1 VSKAASSYQKLGT
14 NYLVSILD
22 CSRLDNGYPHSRV
35 RRKVRFVG
43 KTSVKFASKAASSYQ
58 KLGTNYLVS
67 ILDCSRLDNGY
78 PHSRV
83 RRKVRFASK
92 TKG

>member
-22 CSRLDNGYPHSRV
+22 YSRLDNGYPHSRVRRKVKFVGKAKVRFASKAASSYQKLGTNYLVSILDYSRLDNGYPHSRV

-43 KTSVKFASKAASSYQ
+43 KT
-58 KLGTNYLVS
+58 
-67 ILDCSRLDNGY
+67 
-78 PHSRV
+78 
-83 RRKVRFASK
+83 
-92 TKG
+92 KG